1 MSDINQLELMYRNE
15 LEERKN
21 NIRKAQESVVTGLI
35 KIGYELKKIKIRQLY
50 KYAGYEDFNE
60 FVLQEFKMER
70 TAASKMMK
78 LNDTYSEG
86 GYSEQIKE
94 GLEEKLSGLGKS
106 LLIEMTSLPEEDYE
120 LVTPGM
126 GVKDIRPLINA
137 ENELKEEEK
146 REKEQ
151 LQGQTS
157 LINNFP
163 ETVPDSEK
171 PKKEQPTISDVI
183 RELFHPRDMK
193 ERLDALVNMDPDSS
207 AMEWWIDDF
216 TRSMKVFSRPPFF
229 LYFHEKEVKIKNVPE
244 KTIETKSYKNFYFMV
259 RAAFHQE
266 TAKGTDVWYQAFG
279 EEWEQQKEEE
289 KKQEELRKKAEAEKK
304 KPPKKKPEEKKE
316 PESAQSLDF
325 NQCEAVSETPKKE
338 PETTEIR
345 SEEPEIV
352 TGEVENTV
360 YEGKKEVC
368 DTAQNVENIEYEGD
382 SGNKVWCND
391 KGIPYLKVSECYHE
405 DITSRKK
412 RFSIRYN
419 DRDYKEG
426 DEYIL
431 VFTNGIGILSYPHI
445 HIRITYVLNSFKGLA
460 DGYIAFGYEVID
472 NEE

>member
-1 MSDINQLELMYRNE
+1 MSDINQIESMYRRE
-15 LEERKN
+15 LEEREN
-21 NIRKAQESVVTGLI
+21 NIINAQESIVTGLI
-35 KIGYELKKIKIRQLY
+35 KIGYELKQIKDRQLY
-50 KYAGYEDFNE
+50 KHTEYSDFNE
-60 FVLQEFKMER
+60 YVLKRFKMER

-207 AMEWWIDDF
+207 AMEWWIEDF

-244 KTIETKSYKNFYFMV
+244 KSIETKSYKNFYFMV
-259 RAAFHQE
+259 QAAFHQE

-304 KPPKKKPEEKKE
+304 KTPKKKPEEKTE
-316 PESAQSLDF
+316 PKSAENVDF
-325 NQCEAVSETPKKE
+325 TQCEATSELSKKE

-345 SEEPEIV
+345 CDEPEIV

-360 YEGKKEVC
+360 YEGEKEVC
-368 DTAQNVENIEYEGD
+368 DIAQNAENIEHD
-382 SGNKVWCND
+382 SNSEWCEETD
-391 KGIPYLKVSECYHE
+391 SENEECIYISNE
-405 DITSRKK
+405 KLSNTQ
-412 RFSIRYN
+412 Y
-419 DRDYKEG
+419 
-426 DEYIL
+426 DE
-431 VFTNGIGILSYPHI
+431 ILSGKRRHFVIQTEYREGS
-445 HIRITYVLNSFKGLA
+445 RIKFITQGVEKEISARVTVVDVIMGS
-460 DGYIAFGYEVID
+460 AFYACGFEVID